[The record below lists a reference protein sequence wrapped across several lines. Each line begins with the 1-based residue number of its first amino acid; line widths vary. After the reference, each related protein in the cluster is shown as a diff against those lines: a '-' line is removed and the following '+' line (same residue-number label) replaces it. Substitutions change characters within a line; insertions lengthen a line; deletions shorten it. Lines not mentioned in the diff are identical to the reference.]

1 MRQGFMRLQA
11 MYQARLLTHR
21 YNILRSK
28 ITNLQRYCRKYLAK
42 QNFQKKMNAILK
54 IQCGVR
60 KFIAQ
65 KAYKRIKDDVN
76 NIFFYIFHYNQ
87 FIYFICSKIVRK
99 TSRIRQI

>member
-1 MRQGFMRLQA
+1 MRLQA

-28 ITNLQRYCRKYLAK
+28 ITNLQRYCRRYLAK

-65 KAYKRIKDDVN
+65 KAYRRLKDDVRKFERS
-76 NIFFYIFHYNQ
+76 ISLRIYKYILTYIIDLSH
-87 FIYFICSKIVRK
+87 
-99 TSRIRQI
+99 